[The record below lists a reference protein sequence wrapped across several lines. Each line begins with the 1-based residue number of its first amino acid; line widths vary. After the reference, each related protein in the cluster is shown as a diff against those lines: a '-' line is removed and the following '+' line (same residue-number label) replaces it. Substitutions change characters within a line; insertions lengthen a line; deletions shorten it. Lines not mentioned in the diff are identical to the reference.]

1 MRVALYIRVSTEDQA
16 REGYSIQAQKNKL
29 EAYCVSQGWD
39 VVGFYIDDGYSAKD
53 LDRPEMKRML
63 KHIEQGLID
72 CVLVYRL
79 DRLTRSVLDLYK
91 LLEIFEQH
99 NCKFKSATEVYD
111 TTTAMGRMFITIVAA
126 MAQWERENLIDD
138 SELKKRG
145 FTYAKDLIE
154 KDFETLE
161 REIGLKWQYRNG
173 IHDGKTD
180 FETDYIEFMFED

>member
-1 MRVALYIRVSTEDQA
+1 MGKRAVAVSK
-16 REGYSIQAQKNKL
+16 I
-29 EAYCVSQGWD
+29 
-39 VVGFYIDDGYSAKD
+39 
-53 LDRPEMKRML
+53 
-63 KHIEQGLID
+63 
-72 CVLVYRL
+72 
-79 DRLTRSVLDLYK
+79 LDLK
-91 LLEIFEQH
+91 E
-99 NCKFKSATEVYD
+99 
-111 TTTAMGRMFITIVAA
+111 
-126 MAQWERENLIDD
+126 IDD